1 MCCGW
6 LTWGTGKRPPR
17 ETWTG
22 SRSLVLLH
30 PGRGNLHYKC
40 KLSTVPCGKASSSF
54 LTTPRSAEEAAARL
68 PDLLCPPRGPAPSQT
83 GACSWP
89 SGDGP
94 TASPHATVTGPPLP
108 CPTHATAPSLS
119 LRHRFA
125 VLGSAA
131 PGGGQSHIL
140 FFGKTRRGAQSQGAV
155 LGDARIP

>member
-1 MCCGW
+1 M
-6 LTWGTGKRPPR
+6 
-17 ETWTG
+17 
-22 SRSLVLLH
+22 LLH
-30 PGRGNLHYKC
+30 LGRGNLHYKC

-89 SGDGP
+89 SGHGP

-131 PGGGQSHIL
+131 PGGSQSHIL